1 MEIERQK
8 RAGAERMMAGQAAE
22 RDREQAVDLALLF
35 AGIRRRWVVI
45 ATLAAMLASSA
56 FVLATPPRHP
66 GFAQMMLEDQGI
78 ISPRPTPRPGRA
90 ARPRSTMRPSRAR
103 PKRWRQQ
110 SDRRAWPR
118 DQSRVRRRLRRPSTA
133 SCSRL
138 TVIARPGSRV
148 VQIVSRDPE
157 LAARAANA
165 VAEIHLQS
173 RMAAKAA
180 AARPAGAWL
189 AQKIEVLRAKVSD
202 EDAKV

>member
-1 MEIERQK
+1 
-8 RAGAERMMAGQAAE
+8 MMAGQAAE

-78 ISPRPTPRPGRA
+78 ISPRPTPRPGSRGPALFDDAAVQSQAEAVATVSLANRA
-90 ARPRSTMRPSRAR
+90 IDKLGLATNPEFDSVEANSRAV
-103 PKRWRQQ
+103 
-110 SDRRAWPR
+110 DRF
-118 DQSRVRRRLRRPSTA
+118 L
-133 SCSRL
+133 SRL

-148 VQIVSRDPE
+148 VQIELVSRDPE

-180 AARPAGAWL
+180 ARPAGAWL

-202 EDAKV
+202 EDAKVEAFKD